1 MNVLCRAVVFD
12 LDGVIVDT
20 ARFHY
25 KAWKRL
31 ADEEEI
37 YFDEA
42 INERLKGVSRMD
54 SLNIIMERRG
64 REYTSDERIVLA
76 DRKNSNYVTMLDD
89 LGPGD
94 LLPGIAE
101 FIAELKQA
109 GIKTAICSASRNTD
123 KIVDRLAVRE
133 QFDAIVSG
141 NDITRS
147 KPDPEGFLLAAERL
161 SVSPGESVVVE
172 DAYAGVEAGNAAGMH
187 TIGIGDA
194 DILTNADV
202 VLPST
207 AGLTLDALTTVMNNT
222 K

>member
-31 ADEEEI
+31 ADEEGI

-54 SLNIIMERRG
+54 SLNIIMERRA
-64 REYTSDERIVLA
+64 REYTSDELIALA

-89 LGPGD
+89 LGPAD

-109 GIKTAICSASRNTD
+109 AIKTAICSASRNTD
-123 KIVDRLAVRE
+123 KIIDRLAVRD

-147 KPDPEGFLLAAERL
+147 KPDPEGFLLAAERMN
-161 SVSPGESVVVE
+161 VPPGESAVVE
-172 DAYAGVEAGNAAGMH
+172 DAYAGVEAGNAAGMY

-207 AGLTLDALTTVMNNT
+207 ASLTLDALTTVMNNT